1 MHKYLQRALF
11 FEKFEFQTKLSKDEV
26 LEKIRPFTYGLY
38 DDYTARFTD
47 DGFVIAQKPYSHY
60 HILRRHNSFA
70 PVLKATVS
78 EDNGITTVSGVL
90 RMNLLV
96 QWFLYL
102 IYIPSI
108 IILLTCP
115 ISLLIWGIVY
125 LGFFCPAFKLRDRIK
140 DLLNE
145 DDSVLI

>member
-96 QWFLYL
+96 Q
-102 IYIPSI
+102 
-108 IILLTCP
+108 
-115 ISLLIWGIVY
+115 
-125 LGFFCPAFKLRDRIK
+125 
-140 DLLNE
+140 
-145 DDSVLI
+145 